1 MESEATRTI
10 MPSRALL
17 VGIDDYE
24 YMSQLKGCHQDAQDM
39 ADLLER
45 NYDGSRN
52 YECRVLSN
60 SNIPRVARTALRKEW
75 LRLFSNFDGEIAFY
89 FSGHGVFSEFGGYL
103 MTQDATIEDPGLA
116 MYELLQLAND
126 SSAREVLLIL
136 DCCNSGAAG
145 NLPSQRFGMMNQ
157 AQIREGVT
165 ILAASR
171 PTEIAM
177 ISKGRSIFTSL
188 VLTAL
193 KGAGAD
199 IRGHVS
205 AASIYGFV
213 EKSLG
218 AFDQRPLYKSY
229 AVRLS
234 PVRLCK
240 PEVEDDLLRELVKF
254 FPTPDSRY
262 NLDPTYEKT
271 SPTAIP
277 EQVQIF
283 DKFKI
288 YRNARLLRTVE
299 HEDLYFAAMNGTTVE
314 LTVQGKAYRGFV
326 EDRRI

>member
-1 MESEATRTI
+1 

-24 YMSQLKGCHQDAQDM
+24 YMAALKGCRQDAQDM
-39 ADLLER
+39 ADLLEKHD
-45 NYDGSRN
+45 DGSRN
-52 YECRVLSN
+52 YECKVLSN
-60 SNIPRVARTALRKEW
+60 SSVPKVTRTALRKEW
-75 LRLFSNFDGEIAFY
+75 LRLFSNFDGQIAFY

-103 MTQDATIEDPGLA
+103 MTQDATHEDPGLA

-126 SSAREVLLIL
+126 SNAHEVLLIL

-171 PTEIAM
+171 PTEVAM

-188 VLTAL
+188 LLTAL

-205 AASIYGFV
+205 AASIYAFV
-213 EKSLG
+213 EQSLG

-234 PVRLCK
+234 PVRRSK
-240 PEVEDDLLRELVKF
+240 PEVEDQLLRELVHF
-254 FPTPDSRY
+254 FPTPDFRY
-262 NLDPTYEKT
+262 RLDPSYEKT
-271 SPTAIP
+271 SPMAIP
-277 EQVQIF
+277 EHVAIF

-288 YRNARLLRTVE
+288 YRNARLLRVE
-299 HEDLYFAAMNGTTVE
+299 DEDLFFAAMNSTTVE

>member
-1 MESEATRTI
+1 

-24 YMSQLKGCHQDAQDM
+24 YVTALKGCRQDAADM
-39 ADLLER
+39 AALLER
-45 NYDGSRN
+45 NDDGSRN
-52 YECRVLSN
+52 YECRVLPN
-60 SNIPRVARTALRKEW
+60 SDSPRVSRITLRKEW
-75 LRLFSNFDGEIAFY
+75 LRLFNNFDGHIAFY

-103 MTQDATIEDPGLA
+103 MTQDASQDDPGLA

-126 SSAREVLLIL
+126 SSASEVLLIL

-145 NLPSQRFGMMNQ
+145 NLPPQRFGMMNQ

-171 PTEIAM
+171 PTEIAV

-188 VLTAL
+188 LLTAL
-193 KGAGAD
+193 KGAAAD

-205 AASIYGFV
+205 AASIYAFV
-213 EKSLG
+213 EQSLG

-234 PVRLCK
+234 PVRRCN
-240 PEVEDDLLRELVKF
+240 PEVPDQLLRELVSF
-254 FPTPDSRY
+254 FPTPEYRFRL
-262 NLDPTYEKT
+262 NKTYEHT
-271 SPTAIP
+271 DPSAIP
-277 EQVQIF
+277 EHVQVF

-288 YRNARLLRTVE
+288 FRNARLLKPVE
-299 HEDLYFAAMNGTTVE
+299 HPDLFFAAMNEGHVE
-314 LTVQGKAYRGFV
+314 LTVQGKAYRGLA

>member
-1 MESEATRTI
+1 MI
-10 MPSRALL
+10 PSRALL

-24 YMSQLKGCHQDAQDM
+24 YVTPLKGCRQDANDM
-39 ADLLER
+39 ANLLER
-45 NYDGSRN
+45 NDDGSKN
-52 YECRVLSN
+52 YECMVLAS
-60 SNIPRVARTALRKEW
+60 SSVPRVTRTALRKEW
-75 LRLFSNFDGEIAFY
+75 LRLFNNFDGHIAFY

-103 MTQDATIEDPGLA
+103 MTQDATQDDPGLA

-126 SSAREVLLIL
+126 SNAHEVLLIL

-145 NLPSQRFGMMNQ
+145 NLPPQRFGMMNQ

-171 PTEIAM
+171 PTEVAM

-193 KGAGAD
+193 IGAAAD

-213 EKSLG
+213 EQSLG

-234 PVRLCK
+234 PVRRCK
-240 PEVEDDLLRELVKF
+240 PEVEDQLLRELLKF

-262 NLDPTYEKT
+262 KLDETYEKT
-271 SPTAIP
+271 SPKAIP
-277 EQVQIF
+277 EHVAIF

-288 YRNARLLRTVE
+288 YRNARLLKTVE
-299 HEDLYFAAMNGTTVE
+299 HEDLYFAAINATTVE